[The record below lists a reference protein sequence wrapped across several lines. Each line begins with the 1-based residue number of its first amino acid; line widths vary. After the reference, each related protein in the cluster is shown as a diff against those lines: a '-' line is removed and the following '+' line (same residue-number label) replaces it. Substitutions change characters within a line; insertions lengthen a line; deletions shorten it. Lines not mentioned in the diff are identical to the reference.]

1 MAHAEIPAA
10 LIISSNFAIA
20 LKTELTFG
28 SHTHC
33 STLGLYS
40 DQQGR
45 AGQNRI
51 PVIWTWRSWHDL
63 PLTSD
68 SLTTIGHLQT
78 IHFSSERQPTNV
90 LGVGSVQTK
99 KFLSYNAMIRDPLWG
114 GGPTK
119 FHSIERNG
127 FLLFIS
133 LG

>member
-20 LKTELTFG
+20 LKTEWTFG

-45 AGQNRI
+45 TGQNRI
-51 PVIWTWRSWHDL
+51 PVIWTWRSWHNL
-63 PLTSD
+63 PLTTN
-68 SLTTIGHLQT
+68 SLTTIDHLKT
-78 IHFSSERQPTNV
+78 IHFFNERNF
-90 LGVGSVQTK
+90 LGVASVQTT
-99 KFLSYNAMIRDPLWG
+99 KFFSYNAMIRDPLWG
-114 GGPTK
+114 GGSTK
-119 FHSIERNG
+119 FHYIERND
-127 FLLFIS
+127 FLPFIT